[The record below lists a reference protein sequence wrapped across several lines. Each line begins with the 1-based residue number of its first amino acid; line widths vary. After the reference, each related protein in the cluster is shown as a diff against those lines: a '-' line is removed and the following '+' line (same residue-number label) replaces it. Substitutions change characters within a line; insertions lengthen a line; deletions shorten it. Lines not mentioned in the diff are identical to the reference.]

1 MNDKR
6 PCAGQGRAYNS
17 AIHLFLSI
25 CIYGDIEIEAIY
37 TDTHFKTT
45 SPKNERGLR
54 SENRLRGHAAGGR
67 YMIVYI
73 VQESA
78 AETDVGR
85 RHRESRRGWPAH
97 AQGNNKRLSAT
108 DYGGVG
114 VLEIQ
119 HDGNVRGALRLIRTY
134 LKKLIFDRYLP
145 KEGR

>member
-1 MNDKR
+1 M
-6 PCAGQGRAYNS
+6 
-17 AIHLFLSI
+17 
-25 CIYGDIEIEAIY
+25 EMEAIY

-67 YMIVYI
+67 YMIAYI
-73 VQESA
+73 VQESV

-85 RHRESRRGWPAH
+85 RHRGSRRGWPAH
-97 AQGNNKRLSAT
+97 AQGNIKRLTDT

-119 HDGNVRGALRLIRTY
+119 QEENVRGALCSIHIY
-134 LKKLIFDRYLP
+134 LRKFIFDHSLTKQRI
-145 KEGR
+145 